1 MSSSNADTRRPSTPK
16 TSLRVTTPSL
26 LALAFA
32 ALMALGAQVDVPMHP
47 VPMTMQSFAVL
58 LAGAAL
64 GPIRGVAAVAI
75 YLAAAA
81 IGLPVLSEGASGLA
95 PFAGATA
102 GYIFAFPIAA
112 GLAGLAARR
121 GLLDGWVRGTA
132 ILFALHLLLLGM
144 GGAWLATKIGPGAAW
159 SNGVQPFLIGAAA
172 KSLLVLAALK
182 AWRRLT
188 PQSRT

>member
-1 MSSSNADTRRPSTPK
+1 MTAVAHP
-16 TSLRVTTPSL
+16 L

-47 VPMTMQSFAVL
+47 VPMTMQSFVVL

-81 IGLPVLSEGASGLA
+81 IGLPVLSEGAHGPA
-95 PFAGATA
+95 PFTGATA
-102 GYIFAFPIAA
+102 GYLFAFPIAA

-121 GLLDGWVRGTA
+121 GLLDGWAVGAAT
-132 ILFALHLLLLGM
+132 LFVLHLLLLGM
-144 GGAWLATKIGPGAAW
+144 GGAWLATKIGSADAW
-159 SNGVQPFLIGAAA
+159 AGGVRPFLIGGAV

-182 AWRRLT
+182 AWRRVA
-188 PQSRT
+188 PQPRT

>member
-1 MSSSNADTRRPSTPK
+1 MSVLVRP
-16 TSLRVTTPSL
+16 L

-32 ALMALGAQVDVPMHP
+32 ALMALGAQTDVPMHP

-64 GPIRGVAAVAI
+64 GPKWGVAAVLI

-81 IGLPVLSEGASGLA
+81 LGLPVLAEGAHGLA
-95 PFAGATA
+95 PFTGPTA

-121 GLLDGWVRGTA
+121 GLLDGWVRGAAT
-132 ILFALHLLLLGM
+132 LFALHLLLLGM
-144 GGAWLATKIGPGAAW
+144 GGGWLATKIGPAEAW
-159 SNGVQPFLIGAAA
+159 RGGVQPFLIGAAA

-182 AWRRLT
+182 AWRRLA